1 MRRRDD
7 LLPTATAT
15 RYAWRVP
22 QISSRAGAPSPFFA
36 ALAVAA
42 LAVSVAGCGSGGAL
56 KADAGPT
63 TDANGLNMGGD
74 SSGGSISTTYPA
86 FTVDVPQILANQS
99 QVLASPVI
107 VTITWPAA
115 DTNAATWEA
124 FGDGIGA
131 SSFWHATTSEYSV
144 GAATSGTSNHVRMT
158 QPLPSRM
165 SYYDVQNFVITSLGG
180 TPPDGGIVEAGAA
193 APDASTADA
202 GDSDTNDP
210 DAGSSGGENADGG
223 TSSWPAPAIQSGN
236 VQTIYSLFVP
246 SSVSVTDPGSGQ
258 AFCEE
263 GGFGYHDDVVVGGK
277 PIAYTVTLECR
288 SQNLAS
294 FEETATHEYV
304 EAATNPYPS
313 AMVLGYVGF
322 DPNHLSWDIFTG
334 YNDELADACQNWLD
348 SYYQESASFPYWVQR
363 IWSNALASAGHDPC
377 APEPSVPYY
386 GMTLF
391 PSEESMVSI
400 DLTQLGIGR
409 KTTLGFAAKVGQ
421 TATFQVGFF
430 SDADTAGPWTIGYDL
445 PETTLLFD
453 AMGNPVENGAATVT
467 IDKRSG
473 QNGEKAT
480 VTVTPTKAGDFGFQ
494 IMAITW
500 DPPPSTQAANYAPHY
515 LPLLIS
521 NE

>member
-1 MRRRDD
+1 MGRKAD

-22 QISSRAGAPSPFFA
+22 EISIRVAALSPFFA
-36 ALAVAA
+36 AMAAAA
-42 LAVSVAGCGSGGAL
+42 LAGSVAACGSGGAP
-56 KADAGPT
+56 KADAGPAN
-63 TDANGLNMGGD
+63 DASGPDVLDD

-86 FTVDVPQILANQS
+86 FAVDVPQVLANQS
-99 QVLASPVI
+99 NVLTSPVI

-124 FGDGIGA
+124 FGDAIG
-131 SSFWHATTSEYSV
+131 SSTFWRATTSEYGV
-144 GAATSGTSNHVRMT
+144 GQATSGMSNHVRMT
-158 QPLPSRM
+158 QPLPVQM

-180 TPPDGGIVEAGAA
+180 TALDGGVVEAGAA
-193 APDASTADA
+193 GPDASDSDA
-202 GDSDTNDP
+202 GGS
-210 DAGSSGGENADGG
+210 DAGASLL
-223 TSSWPAPAIQSGN
+223 WPAPTTQGGN

-246 SSVSVTDPGSGQ
+246 ASVSVTDPGSGQ
-258 AFCEE
+258 PFCEE

-277 PIAYTVTLECR
+277 PIAYAVTLECR
-288 SQNLAS
+288 SQSVAS

-313 AMVLGYVGF
+313 GMVLGYVGF

-334 YNDELADACQNWLD
+334 YNDELADACQNWID
-348 SYYQESASFPYWVQR
+348 SYYQESAPFPYWVQR
-363 IWSNALASAGHDPC
+363 IWSNTLASAGHDPC
-377 APEPSVPYY
+377 APEPAGAYY

-391 PSEESMVSI
+391 PSQESMVTI
-400 DLTQLGIGR
+400 DLTQLGIGK
-409 KTTLGFAAKVGQ
+409 KTTMGFAAKVGV
-421 TATFQVGFF
+421 TATFQVGFY
-430 SDADTAGPWTIGYDL
+430 SDSDTAGPWTIGYEFPD
-445 PETTLLFD
+445 TTLLFD
-453 AMGNPVENGAATVT
+453 AMGNPVQNGAATVT

-500 DPPPSTQAANYAPHY
+500 DPPPSTQAATYAPHY